1 MIPDGVVVIVALVW
15 GMRSMR
21 VVPIAAAALLVVGCS
36 GTADEPQPTTSEAPV
51 TATSEPEEPGEPE
64 EPEASPTEWDVAPS
78 EEAPNVPGDEGPPE
92 AEEGD
97 AEEAGTAAH
106 AAVEAYF
113 STADPEEWWTEFSK
127 HLTPAAQEVWQ
138 YTDPRRVPAGAPE
151 GSAEYGLVSAT
162 DAEIT
167 VPTTIGDFQ
176 LMMVRADPADE
187 WKVSYLEPPE
197 EVG

>member
-1 MIPDGVVVIVALVW
+1 MGALVW
-15 GMRSMR
+15 GMRSIR
-21 VVPIAAAALLVVGCS
+21 AVPIAAVALLMVGCS
-36 GTADEPQPTTSEAPV
+36 GPADVPEPEPTTSEARA
-51 TATSEPEEPGEPE
+51 TTTSEPAPPE
-64 EPEASPTEWDVAPS
+64 ESPTEWDVAPS
-78 EEAPNVPGDEGPPE
+78 DEAPPVPGDEGPPE

-113 STADPEEWWTEFSK
+113 ATDNPDQWWSNFSQ

-138 YTDPRRVPAGAPE
+138 FTDPRRVPTGAPE
-151 GSAEYGLVSAT
+151 GSAEYGLVSGT

-176 LMMVRADPADE
+176 LVMVRADSADP

-197 EVG
+197 EVA

>member
-1 MIPDGVVVIVALVW
+1 MIFALVW
-15 GMRSMR
+15 DMRSVR
-21 VVPIAAAALLVVGCS
+21 IVPIAAAALLMVGCS
-36 GTADEPQPTTSEAPV
+36 GPSEEPESTTSDAPV
-51 TATSEPEEPGEPE
+51 TATSEPQESEES
-64 EPEASPTEWDVAPS
+64 ATEWDVAPS
-78 EEAPNVPGDEGPPE
+78 EEAPDVPGDEGPPD

-97 AEEAGTAAH
+97 AEEAATAAH
-106 AAVEAYF
+106 AAVAAYF
-113 STADPEEWWTEFSK
+113 STEDPEQWWPEFSK

-151 GSAEYGLVSAT
+151 GKAVYGSVSGT

-176 LMMVRADPADE
+176 VVMVRADPADP

-197 EVG
+197 EVA

>member
-1 MIPDGVVVIVALVW
+1 M
-15 GMRSMR
+15 
-21 VVPIAAAALLVVGCS
+21 
-36 GTADEPQPTTSEAPV
+36 
-51 TATSEPEEPGEPE
+51 TATSEPE

-78 EEAPNVPGDEGPPE
+78 EEAPNVPGDEGPAE

-113 STADPEEWWTEFSK
+113 STADPEEWWSEFSK

-151 GSAEYGLVSAT
+151 GSAEYGLVSGT

-167 VPTTIGDFQ
+167 VPTTIGDVQ
-176 LMMVRADPADE
+176 LVMVRADPADE

>member
-1 MIPDGVVVIVALVW
+1 
-15 GMRSMR
+15 MRA
-21 VVPIAAAALLVVGCS
+21 VPIAAVALLMVGCS
-36 GTADEPQPTTSEAPV
+36 GTADAPEQPPTASEAPAP
-51 TATSEPEEPGEPE
+51 ATSEPAEPTKPAE
-64 EPEASPTEWDVAPS
+64 SPTEWNVAPS
-78 EEAPNVPGDEGPPE
+78 EKAPQLPGDEGPAE

-97 AEEAGTAAH
+97 AEEAATAAH
-106 AAVEAYF
+106 TAVEAYF
-113 STADPEEWWTEFSK
+113 STDEPEQWWPNFSQ

-138 YTDPRRVPAGAPE
+138 YTDPRRVPAGSPE

-176 LMMVRADPADE
+176 LVMVRADPADP

-197 EVG
+197 EAA